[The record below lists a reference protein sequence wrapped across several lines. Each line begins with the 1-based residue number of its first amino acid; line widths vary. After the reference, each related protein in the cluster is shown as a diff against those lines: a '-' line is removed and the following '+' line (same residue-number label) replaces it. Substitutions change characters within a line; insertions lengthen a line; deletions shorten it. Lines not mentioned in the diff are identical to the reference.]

1 VSTLIHDLRYSLRA
15 LARSPVIS
23 AILLV
28 SVGLGTGANAVVF
41 SLVNALLFRA
51 PAGVSRPG
59 SLVSVFTS
67 QFSGS
72 RYGPSSYPDYL
83 SLKADSGTFSALAAI
98 DDDASVAVPLGDAI
112 GRVRVASVSGNFF
125 STLGLRPAAGRLL
138 TDGDEQERQAAVIA
152 FTFWQRAFD
161 SNESV
166 VGQPLTLRGRAY
178 TIVGIAPPD
187 FDGLRLGRPCDVWI
201 PLPAGAQSGPRNTPA
216 PSATGKE
223 RANRRLALVGRLK
236 DGVTIDAARQRI
248 DAIARALSNQYP
260 DTNRGTAA
268 GAQDSRSMSVTR
280 YSRIDPALRTR
291 VTLLS
296 VVLFGATLLV
306 LLSACANAGGLMLS
320 RATARGREIAVRF
333 ALGAT
338 RGDVIR
344 LLLTES
350 FVVSIGAAAIGVMLA
365 VWTLNMLMSSFA
377 PEQAEMLDTQ
387 LNQGAFTLTFAVA
400 VAAGAAFGLAPALQV
415 TREESSA
422 ALRGDGSV
430 TSDGRG
436 GTRLRSMLVTVQIA
450 LSIVLL
456 VGTMLLVGSLQ
467 NALEANGAVDTNA
480 AIASIEKTPGEFA
493 DQLRGLRY
501 HRKVLDAVNSL
512 PGVGAA
518 AWSGALPL
526 ARGSVRGI
534 RFENSSGG
542 LSESVDVDVIVTSPE
557 YFATMNVPTLAGR
570 TFDERDRAL
579 SQPVAVVNDEFA
591 RRYFGGAAVG
601 HRVQDELG
609 AVVEIV
615 GVVAPLKLR
624 TLQDDPQPTMFY
636 PLEQNYLSS
645 LHLTVRTGYDPAMFI
660 DKIRQVLRQADPEVQ
675 ISRVVTLESYLSEA
689 LALDRITTTLMG
701 ACGVIAL
708 GLALIGVYGV
718 MADAVVR
725 RTREIGVRVAL
736 GARPLQIVRLVFAQ
750 VLELTAAGV
759 VGGVSVAVGVMHL
772 MAWLLEGIAPL
783 GAATI
788 ALIPI
793 GLAIMV
799 VIAALVPASRALRVS
814 PTEALRQ
821 E

>member
-23 AILLV
+23 AILLI

-41 SLVNALLFRA
+41 SLVNALLFRP

-67 QFSGS
+67 QFNGS
-72 RYGPSSYPDYL
+72 QYGPSSYPDYL
-83 SLKADSGTFSALAAI
+83 SLKADSRTFDSLAAI

-125 STLGLRPAAGRLL
+125 PTLGLQPAAGRLL
-138 TDGDEQERQAAVIA
+138 TDEDAEKREAAVIA

-161 SNESV
+161 SNASV
-166 VGQPLTLRGRAY
+166 VGQPITLRGRAY
-178 TIVGIAPPD
+178 TIVGIAPRD

-201 PLPAGAQSGPRNTPA
+201 PLPAGAASRQS
-216 PSATGKE
+216 SANAASASGKE
-223 RANRRLALVGRLK
+223 RANRRLTLVGRLK
-236 DGVTIDAARQRI
+236 QGVTMEDARNRVE
-248 DAIARALSNQYP
+248 AIARALSSQYP

-268 GAQDSRSMSVTR
+268 GAHDPRSMSVTR
-280 YSRIDPALRTR
+280 YSRLDPALRTR

-296 VVLFGATLLV
+296 VVLFGATSLV

-320 RATARGREIAVRF
+320 RATARAREIAVRF

-338 RGDVIR
+338 RGRVVR

-350 FVVSIGAAAIGVMLA
+350 LVISIGAAAIGVMLA
-365 VWTLNMLMSSFA
+365 IWTLKVLTSTFA
-377 PEQAEMLDTQ
+377 PEQAEMLEAQ
-387 LNQGAFTLTFAVA
+387 LNPAAFLLTFAVA
-400 VAAGAAFGLAPALQV
+400 GVAGAAFGLAPAMQV
-415 TREESSA
+415 TREESSS

-436 GTRLRSMLVTVQIA
+436 GTRLRAMLVTVQIA

-456 VGTMLLVGSLQ
+456 VGTMLLIGSLQ
-467 NALEANGAVDTNA
+467 NALKANGAFDTNA
-480 AIASIEKTPGEFA
+480 AIATIEKTPGEFA

-501 HRKVLDAVNSL
+501 HRSVLDNVNSL

-526 ARGSVRGI
+526 ARGSVRGV
-534 RFENSSGG
+534 RFENASGG
-542 LSESVDVDVIVTSPE
+542 LGDSVDVDVIVTSPE

-570 TFDERDRAL
+570 TFDERDTAL
-579 SQPVAVVNDEFA
+579 SPPVAVVNDEFA
-591 RRYFGGAAVG
+591 RRYFGNAAVG
-601 HRVQDELG
+601 QRVQDELG
-609 AVVEIV
+609 TLVEIV
-615 GVVAPLKLR
+615 GVVASLKLR

-645 LHLTVRTGYDPAMFI
+645 LQLIVRTGYDPALFI
-660 DKIRQVLRQADPEVQ
+660 DKIRQVLIQADRQVK

-759 VGGVSVAVGVMHL
+759 VVGVSAAVGVMHVL
-772 MAWLLEGIAPL
+772 AWLLEGIAPL

-793 GLAIMV
+793 GLAAMV
-799 VIAALVPASRALRVS
+799 VVAALVPASRALRVS